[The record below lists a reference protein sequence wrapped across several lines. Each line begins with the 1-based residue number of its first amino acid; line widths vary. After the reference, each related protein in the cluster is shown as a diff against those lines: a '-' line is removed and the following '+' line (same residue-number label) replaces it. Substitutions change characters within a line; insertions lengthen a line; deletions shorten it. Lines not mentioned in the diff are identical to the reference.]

1 MEKSLKKTKS
11 SLIKDRNKY
20 IILFYIVCLLFMIS
34 ASLNDEMSINASLLF
49 ALIIGLI
56 VVYFCTTDLKLQ
68 NKSLTDI
75 QKILIFFTWPFAL
88 PVYLIITRK
97 LRGVGIILL
106 YNAMLIVMA
115 FLVSLIT
122 LLAT

>member
-11 SLIKDRNKY
+11 SLIKVRNKY

-34 ASLNDEMSINASLLF
+34 ASLNDEMSINTSLLF

-56 VVYFCTTDLKLQ
+56 VVYFCTTDFKLQ
-68 NKSLTDI
+68 DKSLTDI

-97 LRGVGIILL
+97 LRGVGIILV
-106 YNAMLIVMA
+106 YNAILIVMA